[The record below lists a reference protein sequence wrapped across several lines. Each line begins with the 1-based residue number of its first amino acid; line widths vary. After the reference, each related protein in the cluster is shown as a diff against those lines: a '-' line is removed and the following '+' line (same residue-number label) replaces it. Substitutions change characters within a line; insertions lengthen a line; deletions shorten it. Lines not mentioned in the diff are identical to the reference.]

1 MIEIKNLC
9 KNYGDKEVIKNISL
23 KIENGEVVSLL
34 GNNGS
39 GKTTTFKMIASL
51 CEASHGQIL
60 YNDETIDHESVSY
73 LPEERSLFL
82 DCSVYDHLKL
92 VAELNK
98 SVDIENRIN
107 RQLEYFKIEKYRN
120 EKISN
125 LSKGNQ
131 QKVALAVC
139 LIKNAPIVI
148 LDEPFTGLDSDNVG
162 LFMQCIKALKY
173 HGKTVL
179 LSSHLYQPIASICD
193 RFLYLYNGKIKYN
206 ITKKALFDDK
216 RRIIETDQDLSNQEG
231 VIKKYCVNDK
241 WRYVILSESIA
252 QIIVCSLNCD
262 YVYRKLTFED
272 ILYIGQDR

>member
-9 KNYGDKEVIKNISL
+9 KNYGGKEVIKNISL
-23 KIENGEVVSLL
+23 KIENGEVISLL

-39 GKTTTFKMIASL
+39 GKTTTFKMITSL

-60 YNDETIDHESVSY
+60 YNDEPIEHDSVSY

-98 SVDIENRIN
+98 LADIEDKIN
-107 RQLEYFKIEKYRN
+107 RQLEYFKIAKYKN
-120 EKISN
+120 EKINN

-139 LIKNAPIVI
+139 LIKNAPIII
-148 LDEPFTGLDSDNVG
+148 LDEPFTGLDSENVD
-162 LFMQCIKALKY
+162 LFVQCIKALKY
-173 HGKTVL
+173 HGKTVF
-179 LSSHLYQPIASICD
+179 LSSHLYQPISGLCD
-193 RFLYLYNGKIKYN
+193 RFLYLYNGKIKYD
-206 ITKKALFDDK
+206 ITKKDLLADK
-216 RRIIETDQDLSNQEG
+216 RRVIETDQDLSNCES
-231 VIKKYCVNDK
+231 VLNKYCVNGR

-252 QIIVCSLNCD
+252 QIIILDLKSD
-262 YVYRKLTFED
+262 YVFRKLNFED
-272 ILYIGQDR
+272 ILYIGQD